1 MVESLWHL
9 TISCLRPLW
18 EWTSTGLTVF
28 AFVMQALARVYLLVL
43 SVLTCR
49 ALNREQGGA
58 RELRHFVRGLVVL
71 FGLELIEMCLKFGEV
86 HAVCDAAEVWAAR
99 ARRGRNTSMSETMCE
114 VISDVYDFAWG
125 VIALV
130 VLAVIIRVAH
140 SHLRTLKE
148 NSYPP
153 GQVKAQGEHHSVAE
167 AHA

>member
-1 MVESLWHL
+1 
-9 TISCLRPLW
+9 
-18 EWTSTGLTVF
+18 
-28 AFVMQALARVYLLVL
+28 MQALARVYLLVL

-125 VIALV
+125 VITLV

-148 NSYPP
+148 NGYPP
-153 GQVKAQGEHHSVAE
+153 GRSRRKESTTVSQRPTLETA
-167 AHA
+167 